1 MAGLSITYHK
11 KAQNTERKGEKESSK
26 EEWKTGE
33 RAAEGR
39 VAACPW
45 PASAASPDLHACP
58 HAHPQPRP
66 CAPWPDLA
74 QEELFLHTLI
84 QQVNKEGHLRI
95 FTNGTAKGSS

>member
-1 MAGLSITYHK
+1 MAGLSITYHR
-11 KAQNTERKGEKESSK
+11 KAQNTERKRREEKFKRRLNGRKASGLLK
-26 EEWKTGE
+26 
-33 RAAEGR
+33 AR

-45 PASAASPDLHACP
+45 PASAASSDSHTCP

-84 QQVNKEGHLRI
+84 
-95 FTNGTAKGSS
+95 